1 MQTGL
6 DNNKIC
12 STVVMVVIYRTKQ
25 KIITWPL
32 ITCVKTLM
40 SHLGL
45 AFCSKTDD
53 CAVYCYIYKNEIL
66 IFLLCLINL

>member
-6 DNNKIC
+6 DSNKIC
-12 STVVMVVIYRTKQ
+12 NTVVMVVIYRTK

-32 ITCVKTLM
+32 ITFVKTLM

-45 AFCSKTDD
+45 AFCNMTVQYT
-53 CAVYCYIYKNEIL
+53 AIL
-66 IFLLCLINL
+66 ITMKY